1 MSARDPNDPFGDG
14 WGVVVLVIAGAV
26 ATLLLMWAFD
36 GSPS

>member
-1 MSARDPNDPFGDG
+1 MIPRGPNDPFGDG
-14 WGVVVLVIAGAV
+14 WSVVVLVIAGAV